1 MVISRINKNSLYSS
15 SIFETLTI
23 NNLEIM
29 NTTLITTTQITDRM
43 SEGGP
48 AMYIILIA
56 FLLSL
61 FFIVMAFVKRSKSSV
76 ISQKMIGLAA
86 ESSLIA
92 LVMGCLASVMGI
104 IQLFDMVEALG
115 DVSPSL
121 FSGGLKVSLLTIT
134 FGLFSFT
141 VARIGI
147 LAYKWSLK
155 SE

>member
-1 MVISRINKNSLYSS
+1 MFSL
-15 SIFETLTI
+15 ILLG
-23 NNLEIM
+23 NRL
-29 NTTLITTTQITDRM
+29 Q
-43 SEGGP
+43 EGGS
-48 AMYIILIA
+48 AMYIILLA

-61 FFIVMAFVKRSKSSV
+61 IFIVVAFVKRQKDSLLA
-76 ISQKMIGLAA
+76 QKMIGLAA

-92 LVMGCLASVMGI
+92 LVVGCLASVIGI
-104 IQLFDMVEALG
+104 IQLFDMVEAVG
-115 DVSPSL
+115 DVNPAL

-155 SE
+155 PNETN

>member
-1 MVISRINKNSLYSS
+1 MFSL
-15 SIFETLTI
+15 ILLG
-23 NNLEIM
+23 NRL
-29 NTTLITTTQITDRM
+29 Q
-43 SEGGP
+43 EGGP
-48 AMYIILIA
+48 AMYIILLA

-61 FFIVMAFVKRSKSSV
+61 IFIVVAFVKRQKDSLV
-76 ISQKMIGLAA
+76 AQKMISLAA

-92 LVMGCLASVMGI
+92 LVVGCLASVIGI
-104 IQLFDMVEALG
+104 IQLFDMVEAVG
-115 DVSPSL
+115 DVNPAL

-155 SE
+155 PNETN

>member
-1 MVISRINKNSLYSS
+1 MFSL
-15 SIFETLTI
+15 ILLG
-23 NNLEIM
+23 NRL
-29 NTTLITTTQITDRM
+29 Q
-43 SEGGP
+43 EGGP
-48 AMYIILIA
+48 AMYIILLA

-61 FFIVMAFVKRSKSSV
+61 IFIIVAFVKRQKDSLV
-76 ISQKMIGLAA
+76 AQKMISLAV

-92 LVMGCLASVMGI
+92 LVVGCLASVIGI
-104 IQLFDMVEALG
+104 IQLFDMVEAVG
-115 DVSPSL
+115 DVNPAL

-155 SE
+155 PNETN

>member
-1 MVISRINKNSLYSS
+1 MIS
-15 SIFETLTI
+15 TI
-23 NNLEIM
+23 
-29 NTTLITTTQITDRM
+29 ITNQFSDRM

-61 FFIVMAFVKRSKSSV
+61 FFIVMAFVKRNKNNALA
-76 ISQKMIGLAA
+76 QKMIGLAV

-92 LVMGCLASVMGI
+92 LVIGCLASVMGI

-121 FSGGLKVSLLTIT
+121 FSGGLKVALLTIT
-134 FGLFSFT
+134 FGLFSFV
-141 VARIGI
+141 VARTGI
-147 LAYKWSLK
+147 LIYNWSLK
-155 SE
+155 SNEENLKNKSI

>member
-1 MVISRINKNSLYSS
+1 MIMIS
-15 SIFETLTI
+15 TI
-23 NNLEIM
+23 
-29 NTTLITTTQITDRM
+29 ITNQFSDRM

-61 FFIVMAFVKRSKSSV
+61 FFIVMAFVKRNKNNALA
-76 ISQKMIGLAA
+76 QKMIGLAV

-92 LVMGCLASVMGI
+92 LVIGCLASVMGI

-121 FSGGLKVSLLTIT
+121 FSGGLKVALLTIT
-134 FGLFSFT
+134 FGLFSFV
-141 VARIGI
+141 VARTGI
-147 LAYKWSLK
+147 LIYNWSLK
-155 SE
+155 SNEENLKNKSI